1 MPTFIPSLCYIMYM
15 STLITASWQKSG
27 ATETEEDGRK
37 RDATFLLL
45 VSLFITAKFP
55 PFTVGRWNSVWKS
68 QVTAALFHRILYT
81 APSKYFLSRSFHRP
95 VYFTPCFSFL
105 FFPVR
110 NFPFKGK
117 ICRCIGTFPGHVV
130 SYFILKELPNV
141 VHWQLH

>member
-1 MPTFIPSLCYIMYM
+1 VF
-15 STLITASWQKSG
+15 
-27 ATETEEDGRK
+27 
-37 RDATFLLL
+37 F
-45 VSLFITAKFP
+45 
-55 PFTVGRWNSVWKS
+55 
-68 QVTAALFHRILYT
+68 
-81 APSKYFLSRSFHRP
+81 
-95 VYFTPCFSFL
+95 FSFL